1 MMSEFDAR
9 IMAKPSFCCPSI
21 SRLSCELYLRIV
33 GWQGKPCK
41 EDVMKSWC
49 CCVLLFLI
57 LGCHAD
63 LRGTDQE
70 TIRRATSLPENTPW
84 NLKQLS
90 KSPVFKWS
98 EGETVRSLYY
108 ESVSFKGKPTRVFAY
123 YATPG
128 TLAGDPSKDKNLPAV
143 VLVHGGGGKA
153 FSVWAE
159 LWAKRGYAAIAMDL
173 SGFGPNH
180 KRLTDGGPD
189 QNDPTKFINGI
200 DLPLTDQWTYHS
212 VANVILAHS
221 LIRTFA
227 EVDSTRTAITG
238 ISWGGYLTCIVSGL
252 DNRFKAAA
260 PIYGCGFLRQNSIW
274 LDWFEK
280 MSPEQGARWDRYWD
294 PSHYAGSATMPML
307 YVNGGTDGAYFP
319 DSHAKTFALVKSPKT
334 LHFVPHF
341 PHGHIFDRPRCVE
354 VFMAHHLKG
363 GQPLAQMGRA
373 TNKNGQVEVKVKSD
387 TKLIGAKL
395 HYTFDS
401 PLSSTPKKRKWV
413 SQEAT
418 IDKERIWSKAP
429 PKNAKIWFVTVTDDR
444 QTIVTSPLVFP
455 KLK

>member
-1 MMSEFDAR
+1 M
-9 IMAKPSFCCPSI
+9 KLPCCFGV
-21 SRLSCELYLRIV
+21 IV
-33 GWQGKPCK
+33 
-41 EDVMKSWC
+41 V
-49 CCVLLFLI
+49 LI
-57 LGCHAD
+57 LGCQTG
-63 LRGTDQE
+63 LRGADPE
-70 TIRRATSLPENTPW
+70 LIRGAASLPKTSPW
-84 NLKQLS
+84 NLQELS
-90 KSPVFKWS
+90 RPPAFKWA
-98 EGETVRSLYY
+98 EGEKVRSLYY
-108 ESVSFKGKPTRVFAY
+108 QSVPFKGKSTRVFAY

-128 TLAGDPSKDKNLPAV
+128 TISGDPSKDKNLPAV

-173 SGFGPNH
+173 SGFGPMR
-180 KRLTDGGPD
+180 KRLADGGPD

-200 DLPLTDQWTYHS
+200 DQPLTDQWTYHS

-221 LIRTFA
+221 LIRTFK
-227 EVDSTRTAITG
+227 EVDSERTGITG

-280 MSPEQGARWDRYWD
+280 MSPEQGAKWDRYWD
-294 PSHYAGSATMPML
+294 PSHYAGLATMPML

-363 GQPLAQMGRA
+363 GQPLAQVGMA
-373 TNKNGQVEVKVKSD
+373 TKKDGQVVVIVKSS
-387 TKLIGAKL
+387 TNLVGAKL
-395 HYTFDS
+395 HYTFD
-401 PLSSTPKKRKWV
+401 PPTSSQPKKRKWV

-418 IDKERIWSKAP
+418 IDQGHISSKAP
-429 PKNAKIWFVTVTDDR
+429 PKNVKIWFFTVTDER
-444 QTIVTSPLVFP
+444 KTIVASPLVFP
-455 KLK
+455 NP